1 MEEKKCLEC
10 GTPILGRA
18 DKKFCSDYCRN
29 VYNNRLKKTSNNI
42 IRTINNRLKKNWN
55 ILEELNTKETTKIHG
70 NKLLAKNFD
79 FNYFTS
85 LYKTKKNEVYY
96 FVYDQGYKKLGDN
109 YYLLVKK
116 KID

>member
-29 VYNNRLKKTSNNI
+29 VYNNRLKK
-42 IRTINNRLKKNWN
+42 NWN

-70 NKLLAKNFD
+70 NKLTVKNFD